1 MQNGNVMEELSIKF
15 ALRIIKLYKYLVEEK
30 KEYIMSKQVYRSGT
44 SIGANIAESKT
55 AQSDADF
62 INKLSIALKEANE
75 TKYWLVL
82 LHESETISDEEYIS
96 IENDINTIIGT
107 LIIILK
113 KKKGIESP
121 ANG

>member
-1 MQNGNVMEELSIKF
+1 MQNGNLMEELSIKF
-15 ALRIIKLYKYLVEEK
+15 ALRIIKLYKYLCEEK
-30 KEYIMSKQVYRSGT
+30 KEFIMSKQVYRSGT

-62 INKLSIALKEANE
+62 INKLSISLKEANE

-82 LHESETISDEEYIS
+82 LHESGTLSDEEFQS

-107 LIIILK
+107 LIIIIK
-113 KKKGIESP
+113 KKKGLQ
-121 ANG
+121 

>member
-1 MQNGNVMEELSIKF
+1 MQNGNLMEELSIKF
-15 ALRIIKLYKYLVEEK
+15 ALRIIKLYKYLCEEK
-30 KEYIMSKQVYRSGT
+30 KEFIMSKQVYRSGT

-75 TKYWLVL
+75 TEYWLVL
-82 LHESETISDEEYIS
+82 LHESGTLSDEEFQS

-107 LIIILK
+107 LIIIIK
-113 KKKGIESP
+113 KKKGL
-121 ANG
+121 N